1 MQWSIVFW
9 QVTIMQKNRH
19 KYILV
24 PLKRSWVNNL
34 NRSVQQFEI
43 GAFENDV
50 QDEAFGETL

>member
-9 QVTIMQKNRH
+9 QVTIMQKNRY

-24 PLKRSWVNNL
+24 PLKRSCVNNL

-43 GAFENDV
+43 GVFENDV

>member
-1 MQWSIVFW
+1 
-9 QVTIMQKNRH
+9 MQKNRY

-24 PLKRSWVNNL
+24 PLKRSCVNNL

>member
-9 QVTIMQKNRH
+9 QVTIMQKNRY

-24 PLKRSWVNNL
+24 PLKRSCVNNL